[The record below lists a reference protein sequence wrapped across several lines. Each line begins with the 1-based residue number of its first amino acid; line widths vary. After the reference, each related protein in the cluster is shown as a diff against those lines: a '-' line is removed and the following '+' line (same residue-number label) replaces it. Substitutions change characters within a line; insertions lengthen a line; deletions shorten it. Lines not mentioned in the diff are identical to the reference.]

1 MTSNILQENLREFFR
16 PEFLNRIDDII
27 KFNALNE
34 DLIIQIVDILLQDIT
49 KILKE
54 KNIVV
59 KYDESLK
66 KYLAKV

>member
-34 DLIIQIVDILLQDIT
+34 NLIIQIVDILLEDIT
-49 KILKE
+49 KTLKE
-54 KNIVV
+54 KNITVT
-59 KYDESLK
+59 YDESLK
-66 KYLAKV
+66 KYLAKI